1 VCVEILSV
9 IKIPKKNM
17 LNLTLLCPVTKDKE
31 RFQEGFEKVEN
42 SWLRAEVRLIK
53 TILVL

>member
-1 VCVEILSV
+1 
-9 IKIPKKNM
+9 M